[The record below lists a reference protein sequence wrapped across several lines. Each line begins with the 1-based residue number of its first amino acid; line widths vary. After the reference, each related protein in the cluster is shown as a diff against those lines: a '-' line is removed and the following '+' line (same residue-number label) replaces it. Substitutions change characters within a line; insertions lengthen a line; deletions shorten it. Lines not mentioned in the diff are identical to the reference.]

1 MPAVLITG
9 ASRGLGLEFV
19 RQYSTEGWDVLACA
33 RTPLAAPALQSL
45 AQQAHGRLSVHALD
59 VADFSA
65 IESLAH
71 ELAGR
76 SIDLLLNVA
85 GSMGAR
91 GAGTFEASN
100 FADWESVFKVNTY
113 APMKMAQA
121 FATHVAASAEKKIVS
136 ISTLMASMSRNTLG
150 GFYAYRA
157 SKAALNAIMVSM
169 AIDLGRKHDIVVGLL
184 HPGWVST
191 DMGGPRAPIDAQT
204 SVTGMRR
211 VIATLTKERA
221 GRFWAYDGSE
231 VPW

>member
-1 MPAVLITG
+1 
-9 ASRGLGLEFV
+9 
-19 RQYSTEGWDVLACA
+19 
-33 RTPLAAPALQSL
+33 
-45 AQQAHGRLSVHALD
+45 
-59 VADFSA
+59 
-65 IESLAH
+65 
-71 ELAGR
+71 
-76 SIDLLLNVA
+76 
-85 GSMGAR
+85 
-91 GAGTFEASN
+91 
-100 FADWESVFKVNTY
+100 
-113 APMKMAQA
+113 MKMAQA

-136 ISTLMASMSRNTLG
+136 ISTLMASLSRNTLG

-169 AIDLGRKHDIVVGLL
+169 AIDLGRKHDIIVGLL

-211 VIATLTKERA
+211 VIASLTKERA